1 MKARNITK
9 AILFLD
15 GGAEHFSLIATK
27 MRDAGPLARLPRPL
41 AMSEGAREERAAAKA
56 AGVDYDSE
64 QYSSAGGPAGQSEKS
79 GSKKTKGSGAVN

>member
-41 AMSEGAREERAAAKA
+41 AMSEGAREERAAL
-56 AGVDYDSE
+56 STM
-64 QYSSAGGPAGQSEKS
+64 
-79 GSKKTKGSGAVN
+79 KTEGDPS